1 MDTSTTYALGIDLGT
16 TYTSAAVVRDGRAE
30 IATLGS
36 RAAVIPSVV
45 LLRDDDTFLTG
56 ETADRRALTEPQR
69 VAREFKRRLGDP
81 TPLLLGGA
89 PYSAE
94 GLTARLLRAVI
105 DEVAAREGGEPS
117 AVCICHPAN
126 WGRYKLD
133 LLEQAVRMA
142 GMQQPVTYVSEPEAA
157 AAFYA
162 LGRPVAPGG
171 TVGVYDLGG
180 GTFDAAVLR
189 RTETGFT
196 ILGRPEGV
204 ERLGGI
210 DIDAAVLDHVRRAT
224 GGALDDLDP
233 EDAAAVAAVARLR
246 EECVSAKEA
255 LSSDTDVTIP
265 VILPGL
271 STEVRLTRAELE
283 AMVRP
288 LLLETVAALRRA
300 LTSAGVAPEE
310 LDAVLLVGGSSRI
323 PLVAQLVG
331 AELGRPVA
339 VDVNPKHVVALGAAW
354 LALAPGAAAPAV
366 PDRTTTGVAV
376 AAVGAASHAEG
387 LPPAGDP
394 REQPAAVAAGVP
406 GGPSAWQRLPRAA
419 QIAVGA
425 ALAVVLGVGAWAL
438 VPWPGQELAAAGPD
452 DAGSSDSPTPSGDV
466 TPSASPEPTET
477 EPELPPAQECSEE
490 ILANER
496 WVCLTS
502 ATVADGELVVE
513 YEAEWAGGV
522 PDEEVGFHV
531 HFYGADETGTDPEA
545 AVMGTQATHAGSYF
559 FDAHEPVVRSV
570 DSVDYVMLGDAPLIC
585 GRIAFAKNHKLVS
598 DADGGYDTGN
608 CWPIE
613 RT

>member
-1 MDTSTTYALGIDLGT
+1 METSTTYALGIDLGT
-16 TYTSAAVVRDGRAE
+16 TYTGAAVVRDGRAE

-94 GLTARLLRAVI
+94 GLTARLLRFVV
-105 DEVAAREGGEPS
+105 DEVAAREGGEAS

-142 GMQQPVTYVSEPEAA
+142 GLQEPVTYVSEPEAA

-162 LGRPVAPGG
+162 LGRPVAPGD
-171 TVGVYDLGG
+171 TVAVYDLGG

-189 RTETGFT
+189 RTETGFM

-210 DIDAAVLDHVRRAT
+210 DVDAAVVDHVRRAL

-233 EDAAAVAAVARLR
+233 EDSAAVAAVARLR

-255 LSSDTDVTIP
+255 LSADTDVTIP
-265 VILPGL
+265 VLLPGL

-283 AMVRP
+283 TMVRP
-288 LLLETVAALRRA
+288 LLMETIAALRRA
-300 LTSAGVAPEE
+300 LTSAGVAPED
-310 LDAVLLVGGSSRI
+310 LAAVLLVGGSSRI

-354 LALAPGAAAPAV
+354 LAADTVVPGVPVQAA
-366 PDRTTTGVAV
+366 TGVP
-376 AAVGAASHAEG
+376 VGTVSRADG
-387 LPPAGDP
+387 LPGDGDQQ
-394 REQPAAVAAGVP
+394 EAVAAVAAGSS
-406 GGPSAWQRLPRAA
+406 GGGSTWQRLPRGA
-419 QIAVGA
+419 QIAIGA
-425 ALAVVLGVGAWAL
+425 ALATVLGVAAWAL
-438 VPWPGQELAAAGPD
+438 IPWPTQDPASAGPD
-452 DAGSSDSPTPSGDV
+452 DSTTSSSPTA
-466 TPSASPEPTET
+466 SASGEASPAPDATET
-477 EPELPPAQECSEE
+477 EPALLPAQECSEE
-490 ILANER
+490 IQANER

-502 ATVADGELVVE
+502 AKVADGELVVE
-513 YEAEWAGGV
+513 YDADWAGGV

-531 HFYGADETGTDPEA
+531 HFYGADETGTDPA
-545 AVMGTQATHAGSYF
+545 AEVMGTQATHRGAYF
-559 FDAHEPVVRSV
+559 FDADEPMVRSV
-570 DSVDYVMLGDAPLIC
+570 DSPDYVALGDAPVIC
-585 GRIAFAKNHKLVS
+585 GRISFAESHSLVP
-598 DADGGYDTGN
+598 DADGGYETGN

-613 RT
+613 R

>member
-94 GLTARLLRAVI
+94 GIIARLLRAVI

-142 GMQQPVTYVSEPEAA
+142 GLQQPVTYVSEPEAA

-162 LGRPVAPGG
+162 LDRPVAPGG

-224 GGALDDLDP
+224 GGVLDDLDP
-233 EDAAAVAAVARLR
+233 EDPTAVAAVARLR

-255 LSSDTDVTIP
+255 LSADTDVTIP
-265 VILPGL
+265 VLLPGL

-283 AMVRP
+283 SAVRP

-354 LALAPGAAAPAV
+354 LAAAPGGAAPAV
-366 PDRTTTGVAV
+366 PDRTATGVAV
-376 AAVGAASHAEG
+376 GTAVSRAQSPSGADGRQDESV
-387 LPPAGDP
+387 
-394 REQPAAVAAGVP
+394 AVAAGPP
-406 GGPSAWQRLPRAA
+406 GGRSAWQQLPRAA

-425 ALAVVLGVGAWAL
+425 VLVVVLGVGAWAL
-438 VPWPGQELAAAGPD
+438 VPWSGQEPATAGPD
-452 DAGSSDSPTPSGDV
+452 DAGSASSATPSSSPT
-466 TPSASPEPTET
+466 ASPSPDPAPT
-477 EPELPPAQECSEE
+477 EPELLPAQECTEQ
-490 ILANER
+490 IQANER

-513 YEAEWAGGV
+513 YDAEWAGGI

-531 HFYGADETGTDPEA
+531 HFYGADETGTEPA
-545 AVMGTQATHAGSYF
+545 AAIMGSQAAHAGSYF
-559 FDAHEPVVRSV
+559 FDAYEPVVRSV

-585 GRIAFAKNHKLVS
+585 GRIAFAKNHSLVP
-598 DADGGYDTGN
+598 DAAGGYETGN